1 MARPRRPHHRATPI
15 YLTLAACLIAGAGV
29 PPVFGSDG
37 DQDGAT
43 EIEPLSE
50 AQAEVWARV
59 WEEHR
64 GHELIRRFS
73 QRFEPSPLALVGVAV
88 APMTGAGLQ
97 LDQTVLVEHGR
108 ITAVGP
114 RGEVEVPPEAT
125 LVAGADKFVIPG
137 LTEAHSHTISSLS
150 QFLVYL
156 TRGVTT
162 LREMDGF
169 PWMLEARRQAAAGE
183 LLIPNLYVAGHILSN
198 RAWDFYM
205 TQVDNPE
212 EAAARVREQA
222 AAGYDFIKIHNSLP
236 GPIFDSL
243 FEAAA
248 AEGLDVVGH
257 IPNEIPIVRAVS
269 AGLRTNEHFKGY
281 IFDQTL
287 EVTDQD
293 YVGATRGSEMWNVP
307 TFANYHDHLRGAESL
322 EVVTAENSLRFVP
335 RWLRD
340 GWLRQA
346 EQPVDE
352 LTALR
357 QTIYPKSRRI
367 FLDLWPEVTRKF
379 VAGTDTGTYA
389 MMVPGFAL
397 QEEVRI
403 FESLGMTPREA
414 LETATI
420 NPALAMRREAE
431 FGTIEVG
438 KRADLVV
445 LEANPLESTEHLREI
460 FGVAVRGTWLGP
472 GALEE
477 IRSAVELAFSESTQ
491 VPEPSRAEL
500 ARLVTEMERLSRR
513 AFPYPDYVL
522 SEVGE
527 FLTDLGQADLA
538 SRVADL
544 RR

>member
-1 MARPRRPHHRATPI
+1 
-15 YLTLAACLIAGAGV
+15 
-29 PPVFGSDG
+29 
-37 DQDGAT
+37 
-43 EIEPLSE
+43 
-50 AQAEVWARV
+50 
-59 WEEHR
+59 
-64 GHELIRRFS
+64 
-73 QRFEPSPLALVGVAV
+73 
-88 APMTGAGLQ
+88 
-97 LDQTVLVEHGR
+97 
-108 ITAVGP
+108 
-114 RGEVEVPPEAT
+114 
-125 LVAGADKFVIPG
+125 
-137 LTEAHSHTISSLS
+137 
-150 QFLVYL
+150 
-156 TRGVTT
+156 
-162 LREMDGF
+162 
-169 PWMLEARRQAAAGE
+169 
-183 LLIPNLYVAGHILSN
+183 
-198 RAWDFYM
+198 
-205 TQVDNPE
+205 
-212 EAAARVREQA
+212 
-222 AAGYDFIKIHNSLP
+222 
-236 GPIFDSL
+236 
-243 FEAAA
+243 
-248 AEGLDVVGH
+248 
-257 IPNEIPIVRAVS
+257 
-269 AGLRTNEHFKGY
+269 
-281 IFDQTL
+281 
-287 EVTDQD
+287 
-293 YVGATRGSEMWNVP
+293 MWNVP

-500 ARLVTEMERLSRR
+500 ARLVTEMEPLSRR